1 MEILQYGI
9 GPALVLTLYALVDKV
24 LAPLLS
30 KKLANGNGNGSTNGR
45 VISTQW
51 VHQEY
56 VNGEA
61 AKRIGDL
68 EKQADEVR
76 ESLSEIRAK
85 VDVSTAILKRVEKS
99 LE

>member
-9 GPALVLTLYALVDKV
+9 APALVLTLYALVDKV

-30 KKLANGNGNGSTNGR
+30 KKLGNGNGSTNGR

-68 EKQADEVR
+68 ERQADEVR

-85 VDVSTAILKRVEKS
+85 VDVSTALLKRVEKS

>member
-9 GPALVLTLYALVDKV
+9 APALVLTLYALVDKV

-30 KKLANGNGNGSTNGR
+30 KKLGNGNASTNGS
-45 VISTQW
+45 VLSTQW

-68 EKQADEVR
+68 ERQADEVR